1 MAAKVTK
8 RPKRYQTKA
17 AKAALVSRAMSELA
31 KIGARARA
39 EKLSPERRREIAI
52 KASRAAAEARTKIA
66 AERKRQAE

>member
-1 MAAKVTK
+1 MTGKTAN

-17 AKAALVSRAMSELA
+17 VKTALLGRAMSELA
-31 KIGARARA
+31 KIGAKARA

-52 KASRAAAEARTKIA
+52 KASRAAAEARTKKA